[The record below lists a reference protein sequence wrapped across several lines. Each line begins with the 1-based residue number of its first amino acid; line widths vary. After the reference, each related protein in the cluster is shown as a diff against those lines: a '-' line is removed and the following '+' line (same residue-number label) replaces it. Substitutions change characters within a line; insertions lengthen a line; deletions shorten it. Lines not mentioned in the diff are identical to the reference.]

1 LKEKILSELTDLIK
15 TLKTPNIKD
24 VRVYGLWREKVS
36 QVEIDIRALSLKDRR
51 WLSEEYQKWYNKE
64 LTKEEKH
71 DNVTP

>member
-1 LKEKILSELTDLIK
+1 MKEKILSELTDLIK